1 MIAET
6 EKNKILWGEAVRV
19 AAYLHN
25 RSPTKANEQTA
36 YEMWNGEKP
45 NLKHLRIFEC
55 VAYAKNLGQ
64 LKKLDNRSKMV
75 KFVGYMQISIMG
87 SSKKENNN
95 FMRSLFLKNGK
106 RVHYRRR

>member
-25 RSPTKANEQTA
+25 RSPTKANEQTV

-75 KFVGYMQISIMG
+75 KFVGYMQTGYRLWDPIKRKIIIS
-87 SSKKENNN
+87 
-95 FMRSLFLKNGK
+95 
-106 RVHYRRR
+106 